1 MEDFRDK
8 FEKILD
14 YSGEIGASYAGLLY
28 QRRDSE
34 TIMVENQSL
43 KSYVSDTKSGA
54 GIRVVYKGAMG
65 FASTSDL
72 SWSGLKDAL
81 EASVK
86 GAKSMKGDGSEAFT
100 PSEVNKVNVELP
112 MKVDPLDV
120 APEEK
125 VEMTL
130 ATNKAAYNNESI
142 RSTSTRWGFIKDHRL
157 FMSTDG
163 ADVRQVTPLIGLSH
177 SSIAY
182 EGGQKETIGY
192 SKGLCSGY
200 EFMSSINWDE
210 FAVDISNLALEA
222 VKAKAAPAGTYDVVV
237 DPDVVG
243 LVLHEA
249 LGHATEGDGVA
260 TGGSVLYSR
269 LNDKIGSDLVTIYDE
284 GVTEGGYYL
293 PYDDEGSKKGKLTL
307 IENGVLK
314 SYLSDRRSAKKLGVE
329 SSGNGRSM
337 DFENYPIVRMTNY
350 YMAPGDNT
358 IDELV
363 EGVDFGIML
372 QGKGGRGGQVDT
384 GMGTFS
390 FGVGPGRII
399 RNGEPQELVR
409 GLVISGSV
417 LDVLKSVDAVGK
429 ETRMRTSVFGGC
441 GKGGQ
446 WVKVGMGGP
455 SIRAKMT
462 VGGR

>member
-1 MEDFRDK
+1 MEYSRDL
-8 FEKILD
+8 FEKVLD
-14 YSGEIGASYAGLLY
+14 YSDKLGASYAGLLY

-34 TIMVENQSL
+34 TITVENQSL

-54 GIRVVYKGAMG
+54 GIRVVINGAMG

-72 SWSGLKDAL
+72 SWGGLKATL

-86 GAKSMKGDGSEAFT
+86 GAKSMDGDGGETLT
-100 PSEVNKVNVELP
+100 PPEVNKVDVKLP
-112 MKVDPLDV
+112 MKVDPLNV
-120 APEEK
+120 APEDK

-130 ATNKAAYNNESI
+130 STNKAAYNNERI

-163 ADVRQVTPLIGLSH
+163 AYVKQVTPLIGLSH

-200 EFMSSINWDE
+200 EFMSTINWDE

-222 VKAKAAPAGTYDVVV
+222 VKAKSAPAGTYDVVV

-260 TGGSVLYSR
+260 TGGSVLYGR

-307 IENGVLK
+307 IEDGILK

-399 RNGEPQELVR
+399 RDGEPQELVR

>member
-1 MEDFRDK
+1 MEDFRDV
-8 FEKILD
+8 FEKLLD

-34 TIMVENQSL
+34 TITVENQSL
-43 KSYVSDTKSGA
+43 KSYVSDTKSGV

-65 FASTSDL
+65 FASTSNL
-72 SWSGLKDAL
+72 TWNGLKDTL

-86 GAKSMKGDGSEAFT
+86 GSKSMKGDGSEAFT

-112 MKVDPLDV
+112 MKIDPLNV

-125 VEMTL
+125 VAMIL
-130 ATNKAAYNNESI
+130 ATNKAAYNNENI
-142 RSTSTRWGFIKDHRL
+142 RSASTRWGFIKDHRL
-157 FMSTDG
+157 FLSTDG
-163 ADVRQVTPLIGLSH
+163 ADVKQVTPLIGLSH

-182 EGGQKETIGY
+182 DGSQKETIGY

-210 FAVDISNLALEA
+210 FAVDISNLAVEA

-260 TGGSVLYSR
+260 TGGSVLYGR
-269 LNDKIGSDLVTIYDE
+269 LNDKIGSDLVSIYDE

-329 SSGNGRSM
+329 TSGNGRSM

-350 YMAPGDNT
+350 YMAPGDNSN
-358 IDELV
+358 DELV

>member
-1 MEDFRDK
+1 MEDSRDI
-8 FEKILD
+8 FEKLLN
-14 YSGEIGASYAGLLY
+14 YSGELGASYAGLLY

-34 TIMVENQSL
+34 TITVENQSL
-43 KSYVSDTKSGA
+43 KSFVSDMKSGI
-54 GIRVVYKGAMG
+54 GVRVVYRGAMG
-65 FASTSDL
+65 FASTSNL
-72 SWSGLKDAL
+72 SWNGLKDTL
-81 EASVK
+81 EAAVK
-86 GAKSMKGDGSEAFT
+86 GAKSMKGDDTETFT
-100 PSEVNKVNVELP
+100 PSEVNKVDVELP

-125 VEMTL
+125 VEITL
-130 ATNKAAYNNESI
+130 ATNKAAYNDENI
-142 RSTSTRWGFIKDHRL
+142 RSTLTRWGFIKDQRL

-163 ADVRQVTPLIGLSH
+163 AEVRQVTPLIGLSH

-182 EGGQKETIGY
+182 HRGQKESIGY

-200 EFMSSINWDE
+200 EFMLSIDWNNFSE
-210 FAVDISNLALEA
+210 EISNLAVEA
-222 VKAKAAPAGTYDVVV
+222 VKAKPAPPGTYDVVV

-260 TGGSVLYSR
+260 TGGSVLYGK
-269 LNDKIGSDLVTIYDE
+269 LNDMIGSDLVSIYDE
-284 GVTEGGYYL
+284 GVIDGGYYL
-293 PYDDEGSKKGKLTL
+293 PYDDEGTKKGKLTL

-329 SSGNGRSM
+329 SSGNGRTM

-350 YMAPGDNT
+350 YMAPGDNSN
-358 IDELV
+358 DELV
-363 EGVDFGIML
+363 DGIDFGIML

-399 RNGEPQELVR
+399 RKGEPQELVK
-409 GLVISGSV
+409 GVVISGSV
-417 LDVLKSVDAVGK
+417 LDVLQSVDAVGK

>member
-1 MEDFRDK
+1 MEDFRDIFQK
-8 FEKILD
+8 LLD

-34 TIMVENQSL
+34 TITVENQSL
-43 KSYVSDTKSGA
+43 KSYVSDTKSGV
-54 GIRVVYKGAMG
+54 GIRVVCKGAMG
-65 FASTSDL
+65 FASTSNL
-72 SWSGLKDAL
+72 SWNELKDTL

-86 GAKSMKGDGSEAFT
+86 GAKSMRGDGSKAFT
-100 PSEVNKVNVELP
+100 LSEVNKVNVELP

-125 VEMTL
+125 VAMTL
-130 ATNKAAYNNESI
+130 ATNKVAYNNESI
-142 RSTSTRWGFIKDHRL
+142 RSASTRWGFIKDHRL
-157 FMSTDG
+157 FLSTDG
-163 ADVRQVTPLIGLSH
+163 ADVKQVTPLIGLSH

-182 EGGQKETIGY
+182 DGGQKETIGY
-192 SKGLCSGY
+192 SRGLCSGY

-210 FAVDISNLALEA
+210 FAVDISNLAVEA

-260 TGGSVLYSR
+260 TGGSVLYGR
-269 LNDKIGSDLVTIYDE
+269 LNDKIGSDLVSIYDE

-350 YMAPGDNT
+350 YMAPGDNSN
-358 IDELV
+358 DELI